1 MDGKKRGEPGLSR
14 TETYSEDESS
24 QKTTTYGD
32 DSGPERTQAYGPGS
46 RSDTTEVYD
55 AEGAAQTDRTVT
67 HGLGVGDS
75 VELRSGNYRITEI
88 VSGENTTGEAVIYLV
103 QDEAEKDY
111 AFKLYYPFTDHR
123 DEPNPEALKRIKS
136 IIDPDILRLHDFGTG
151 PDKYQGKFCYE
162 LCDYAAGRD
171 LLSINDLKEK
181 YTPDFLESN
190 VIPEIFKGI
199 HTLHKHKIYHCDIK
213 PENIFYLDQE
223 QTDLVIGD
231 YGSAKTFEEASRKEL
246 SYTST
251 TKGTNFY
258 LAPEQARGIISEKND
273 FYSFGMVLLHLVY
286 PHAVTRE
293 HLRKIIERQF
303 SRKPIIDFNPAF
315 GRLNDI
321 IAGLTLYDIN
331 ARWGKEQV
339 EAWLNGDAVE
349 VHYSGGAET
358 ALIKIGST
366 VIKTVDDLVAY
377 IESTPDWHE
386 NLVEDQTGYSL
397 FLRWVAEIQDI
408 RSQKVFDN
416 MVRTYQQDG
425 VEYLTQAVLR
435 YFDADRPVLIE
446 MKQYDFWNAPDLAG
460 MTAEFVKHLDEI
472 WKITPLDTLK
482 FYLFQLEFCLRQIE
496 ANASAQDKVLINAL
510 LDRISSALS
519 CKPKTD
525 FNDYI
530 CTFYPDLTHENLIE
544 LFYAFNEHRAFRDLE
559 GKRYDTIEKIGLFF
573 AANEGLFDN
582 EYLRL
587 EKNVFCRR
595 HNLSHLTSLEYKEFL
610 FGIFESEINPEVELI
625 NISLVDDELYEIKYK
640 YKKSLS
646 HFFKQKK
653 ISKQLT
659 TGASTTNT
667 FTKTRCFLQSIKS
680 VFSDFL
686 QHVQESNG
694 IDVDSLSPENR
705 EQLRK
710 QFEDNM
716 KAVRSLVSKKEF
728 FLISP
733 FVLFVIIWASLF
745 AFNTPFGET
754 YYDYLIK
761 DGLADYAQNAEEVM
775 FTWSFYYLYAVFAIP
790 SFLALALLISYNIIL
805 VSNPASILVLN
816 IIMLGFPI
824 ALKFYNDLW
833 AILGLAAL
841 GFGLSICIPIHEDI
855 DGFLRNK
862 GSFKYH
868 KENEELQN
876 QIAGLC
882 FVCYFLLKFFL
893 LFSSDPSAEG
903 TLDLFAYIIMLCV
916 LFFITTFEPFYASSI
931 NHSALYQK
939 TAILIAVILPL
950 IFFSS
955 NYLNHELSLAQN
967 ESATFSSDAQHND
980 DKKVIDSAS
989 VSHQSFSTPH
999 ENPTVSLAEVIVGK
1013 ANLRSG
1019 PSTKAMVVGQLT
1031 KGDTVQ
1037 IISRY
1042 NDKWS
1047 EIRYKDESAYI
1058 YSSLISLKRY
1068 RIDGS
1073 YVDSWQAV
1081 KVNSKPQKIGHAY
1094 DDDKMFFISS
1104 PEFWIVSKSGRTV
1117 HGGHGASH
1125 QDQVYFTKF
1134 YNMGKDGEDV
1144 SVMSEKEFTLY
1155 YIIK

>member
-1 MDGKKRGEPGLSR
+1 MDGKRRGEPGLSR

-559 GKRYDTIEKIGLFF
+559 GKQYDTIEKTGLFF
-573 AANEGLFDN
+573 AANAALFDN
-582 EYLRL
+582 EYLRIERIQFLKQYDL
-587 EKNVFCRR
+587 ELFIQKNI
-595 HNLSHLTSLEYKEFL
+595 NDFL
-610 FGIFESEINPEVELI
+610 FSIFKEYVKVEIEFVSMNFKNSI
-625 NISLVDDELYEIKYK
+625 CTISYK
-640 YKKSLS
+640 IGKSLS
-646 HFFKQKK
+646 DYFA
-653 ISKQLT
+653 
-659 TGASTTNT
+659 G
-667 FTKTRCFLQSIKS
+667 QSIDTNL
-680 VFSDFL
+680 V
-686 QHVQESNG
+686 E
-694 IDVDSLSPENR
+694 LSR
-705 EQLRK
+705 
-710 QFEDNM
+710 
-716 KAVRSLVSKKEF
+716 
-728 FLISP
+728 
-733 FVLFVIIWASLF
+733 
-745 AFNTPFGET
+745 G
-754 YYDYLIK
+754 
-761 DGLADYAQNAEEVM
+761 
-775 FTWSFYYLYAVFAIP
+775 
-790 SFLALALLISYNIIL
+790 
-805 VSNPASILVLN
+805 
-816 IIMLGFPI
+816 
-824 ALKFYNDLW
+824 
-833 AILGLAAL
+833 
-841 GFGLSICIPIHEDI
+841 
-855 DGFLRNK
+855 NK
-862 GSFKYH
+862 
-868 KENEELQN
+868 
-876 QIAGLC
+876 
-882 FVCYFLLKFFL
+882 
-893 LFSSDPSAEG
+893 
-903 TLDLFAYIIMLCV
+903 TLDLDKSVYSTANSIFQEFIKKIERKHDINQNSISPVTKQKFCDDLRKSKRTKLITLINEKHKSILILSVILLFAYLALHWSDIS
-916 LFFITTFEPFYASSI
+916 SSI
-931 NHSALYQK
+931 LRIEPYTGDKLLSIVAAIGHWYSSQK
-939 TAILIAVILPL
+939 SFFGVIVCFFFVMGAEILVFCTYLIASAFIKIIAWGFPVVASLTIFWTLNRYVEPYIKKILHYL
-950 IFFSS
+950 I
-955 NYLNHELSLAQN
+955 LLS
-967 ESATFSSDAQHND
+967 
-980 DKKVIDSAS
+980 
-989 VSHQSFSTPH
+989 
-999 ENPTVSLAEVIVGK
+999 
-1013 ANLRSG
+1013 RC
-1019 PSTKAMVVGQLT
+1019 M
-1031 KGDTVQ
+1031 
-1037 IISRY
+1037 
-1042 NDKWS
+1042 
-1047 EIRYKDESAYI
+1047 
-1058 YSSLISLKRY
+1058 
-1068 RIDGS
+1068 
-1073 YVDSWQAV
+1073 
-1081 KVNSKPQKIGHAY
+1081 
-1094 DDDKMFFISS
+1094 
-1104 PEFWIVSKSGRTV
+1104 
-1117 HGGHGASH
+1117 
-1125 QDQVYFTKF
+1125 
-1134 YNMGKDGEDV
+1134 
-1144 SVMSEKEFTLY
+1144 
-1155 YIIK
+1155 